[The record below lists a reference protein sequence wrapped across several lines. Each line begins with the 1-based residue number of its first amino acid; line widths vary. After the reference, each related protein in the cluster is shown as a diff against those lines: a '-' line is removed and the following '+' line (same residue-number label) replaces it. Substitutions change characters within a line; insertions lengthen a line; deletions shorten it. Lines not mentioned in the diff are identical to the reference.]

1 MDLPQLPQAAF
12 SLPLPL
18 LHSAHAK
25 PHPPPLIF
33 RHSLFLFPLFVA
45 ASILIL
51 LLSWS
56 IPKLYRAIKSKFT
69 KHEYEPILARDDELD
84 VETEAVE
91 VVAAPPAMPS
101 GGLLD
106 DFKKHVRSM
115 REYGTVL
122 FALEVIRTL
131 CLCALLGLSIYA
143 TILAESPVE
152 NSTDLGDVDILKKHW
167 KGKKGKKRKHH
178 HKSTVDDYS
187 SLEWGEFG
195 VSGFYLYTLVFSFL
209 LLTLRPATPLRRH
222 LIAHLDVLLLL
233 GFAVY
238 AYRDYW
244 PLFTFNL
251 EPADIHNAITWS
263 RAVIL
268 TIAAVVIPLI
278 RPRTY
283 TPVDPENPTPPGE
296 VHPEQTAPILSYIF
310 FEYMTGLVW
319 KAWKSPSLP
328 YEALH
333 PLADY
338 DRAAYLY
345 NQNMDKLDP
354 VKRKAN
360 GLKPRNLVILLA
372 SIFKKEVVFV
382 CAMTTIAAVL
392 ELSGSV
398 GINQLLD
405 YLEKDGKGHTLR
417 PIVWIIALFAG
428 PTLSSMALQFYIF
441 TTTRTL
447 VRTEALLTQ
456 LLFDHSLRLRMKDQ
470 VDDDREKEVEEID
483 NEEAV
488 VPVVTVEEIVD
499 HAPGAPEELLHRADS
514 ETEGETAVAPS
525 TEATEVGSSAGSD
538 KDKATSRKAAADAE
552 AQKTK
557 GQGLAGKIN
566 VLMAADIDALT
577 EGRDL
582 ALVFV
587 YTPIQFVLCIALL
600 YRILSWSSLIGML
613 TMFITLP
620 LPGLLTKLNA
630 QFQRKR
636 MLATDSRIDT
646 ITEAIGA
653 LRIIKMFGWED
664 RIKERVAAKREDE
677 LTLIW
682 QRRLMTLFTTLLNTV
697 LPVLTMTVTFAVY
710 TTIQKQQLTA
720 AKVFTSMTVF
730 ELVKGQMS
738 MTFYLL
744 NSIVTAWVS
753 SEMIDEYAEEAS
765 TDDKPEGLLKAEED
779 GVVRFHEATF
789 TWDPKP
795 SNKND
800 QGFKLVIEDAAFVKG
815 KINLIAGP
823 TGSGKSSLL
832 KALVGELHFHRK
844 AGSFFHLPR
853 SGGVSYAAQ
862 ESWCS
867 SDSIRDNI
875 LFGEPFE
882 EARYW
887 KVINAC
893 GLEPDLKLFDDG
905 DHTEVGEKGITLS
918 GGQKAR
924 ITLARAIYSRTAV
937 VLLDDIFS
945 ALDTLTSRWIIDN
958 LFTGDL
964 VKDRTVLLIT
974 HHLHLIAPVADYI
987 ITLNED
993 GTVRSQG
1000 SVNEGAL
1007 DQGELEEAEAAEDQ
1021 EIKDAEE
1028 GEKKEE
1034 KKPAAKLIKDEE
1046 KSEGRISKRALF
1058 AFFRTFGGPVFWF
1071 LYFGLLV
1078 GGQAM
1083 SSFETY
1089 WLGRWA
1095 RAYDESE
1102 SPQDVSVAFYLGLYF
1117 VFVLI
1122 GLVELAASAILFY
1135 IGAVK
1140 ASREV
1145 HRRLVNSIFGA
1156 HMRFMDST
1164 PVGRIISRFTKDMKS
1179 VDGSFT
1185 ETFANVA
1192 DVTVG
1197 LALKII
1203 VVVSLVP
1210 LFSLPAVFIGLLGG
1224 TIGEMYIHGQ
1234 LSVKREMSNAKSP
1247 LFSHFSAAFNG
1258 IVSIRA
1264 YGAQDKMRN
1273 EAQRRADKYTRAAAN
1288 PTNNVKVIS
1297 ESTDVYFSYNFNRW
1311 VTVRLDMLGGL
1322 FAACLA
1328 AFLVYGPRLDAST
1341 AGFALSQAISFSS
1354 MILWW
1359 VRMLNEMEVQGNSV
1373 ERIQDYLDI
1382 PQEPAFDDRKQPS
1395 AAWPTSGEI
1404 VLDGLSAKYSNDG
1417 PIVLDELKVS
1427 IKSGEKVGIV
1437 GRTGSGKSTLALALL
1452 RMLPTTGKVLI
1463 DGVDTAKINLHA
1475 LRSNVTIILQDP
1487 ILLSGSLRF
1496 NLDPFGEHDDAE
1508 LNDALQSS
1516 GLGAT
1521 RQSGTSGSVTPQRL
1535 SLDTHISAGG
1545 GNLSQGQRQLVAL
1558 ARALVRNSKVLIL
1571 DEATASVD
1579 FETDTLIQQSI
1590 RDLPS
1595 SCTVLTVAH
1604 RLSTV
1609 MDYDKILVLGAG
1621 KVLEYDTPKN
1631 LQQNKESYF
1640 AKLVQ
1645 AMEGK
1650 DVDST

>member
-1 MDLPQLPQAAF
+1 MDPHQLAQAAF
-12 SLPLPL
+12 NAFPEGVVDI
-18 LHSAHAK
+18 AKTKK
-25 PHPPPLIF
+25 PHPAPLIF
-33 RHSLFLFPLFVA
+33 QHSLFLFPLFVA
-45 ASILIL
+45 ISILLL
-51 LLSWS
+51 LLSWT
-56 IPKLYRAIKSKFT
+56 IPKLYKAIKSKCS
-69 KHEYEPILARDDELD
+69 KNEYEAILAHDDELG

-101 GGLLD
+101 RGLLS
-106 DFKKHVRSM
+106 DFRKHVRSM
-115 REYGTVL
+115 REYGSVL

-143 TILAESPVE
+143 TILAESPVKDTIDGI
-152 NSTDLGDVDILKKHW
+152 TDLDDVDILKKG
-167 KGKKGKKRKHH
+167 KKKKGKKH

-187 SLEWGEFG
+187 TLEWGEFG
-195 VSGFYLYTLVFSFL
+195 VSGFYLYTLIFSFL

-233 GFAVY
+233 GFGVY

-244 PLFTFNL
+244 PLFTL
-251 EPADIHNAITWS
+251 DLDPADIHNAITWS
-263 RAVIL
+263 RAAIL
-268 TIAAVVIPLI
+268 TIAAVVIPLV

-283 TPVDPENPTPPGE
+283 TPVDPENPTPAGE
-296 VHPEQTAPILSYIF
+296 VHPEQTAPMISYIF

-328 YEALH
+328 YEDLH

-345 NQNMDKLDP
+345 KQNMEKLDP
-354 VKRKAN
+354 VKRKAK
-360 GLKPRNLVILLA
+360 GLKRRNLVISLA
-372 SIFKKEVVFV
+372 SVFKKEIAFV
-382 CAMTTIAAVL
+382 CLMTAIAAVF

-405 YLEKDGKGHTLR
+405 YLEKDGKGHALR
-417 PIVWIIALFAG
+417 PIVWILFLFVG
-428 PTLSSMALQFYIF
+428 PTLSSIALQFYIF
-441 TTTRTL
+441 TTTRSL
-447 VRTEALLTQ
+447 VRAEALLTQ
-456 LLFDHSLRLRMKDQ
+456 LLFDHALRLRMKDQ
-470 VDDDREKEVEEID
+470 VDDEREKEVEEIT
-483 NEEAV
+483 NEEEGG
-488 VPVVTVEEIVD
+488 PLVTVEEIVD
-499 HAPGAPEELLHRADS
+499 HAPGAPEELIHRDDS
-514 ETEGETAVAPS
+514 ETEGETTVAPS
-525 TEATEVGSSAGSD
+525 TEATEVGSSTESD
-538 KDKATSRKAAADAE
+538 KDKAASRKAAADAE

-566 VLMAADIDALT
+566 VLMSADIESVI

-587 YTPIQFVLCIALL
+587 YTPVQFALCVVLL
-600 YRILSWSSLIGML
+600 YNILSWSSLIGVL

-630 QFQRKR
+630 QFQQKR

-682 QRRLMTLFTTLLNTV
+682 QRRLMNLFTTLLNTV

-710 TTIQKQQLTA
+710 TTVQKQQLTA

-730 ELVKGQMS
+730 ELIKGQMG

-744 NSIVTAWVS
+744 NAIVTAWVS
-753 SEMIDEYAEEAS
+753 VGRLDKFLHESEMIDEYSEDHVA
-765 TDDKPEGLLKAEED
+765 TDDKPEGLLKAEEE
-779 GVVRFHEATF
+779 GLVQLHKATF
-789 TWDPKP
+789 TWDTRP
-795 SNKND
+795 SKAD
-800 QGFKLVIEDAAFVKG
+800 EQDFRLVIEDTTFVKG

-832 KALVGELHFHRK
+832 KALVGELHFDRQE
-844 AGSFFHLPR
+844 GSFFHLPR

-867 SDSIRDNI
+867 SDSIRDNV

-887 KVINAC
+887 KVISAC
-893 GLEPDLKLFDDG
+893 GLETDLKLFDDG
-905 DHTEVGEKGITLS
+905 DLTEVGEKGITLS

-945 ALDTLTSRWIIDN
+945 ALDTLTSRWIIDH
-958 LFTGDL
+958 LFNGDL
-964 VKDRTVLLIT
+964 VKDRTILLIT
-974 HHLHLIAPVADYI
+974 HHLHLIAPVADFI
-987 ITLNED
+987 ITLNEN

-1007 DQGELEEAEAAEDQ
+1007 DEGELEEAEAAEEQ
-1021 EIKDAEE
+1021 EIKEAEE
-1028 GEKKEE
+1028 EEKKDE
-1034 KKPAAKLIKDEE
+1034 KKPAVKLIKDEE

-1058 AFFRTFGGPVFWF
+1058 AFFKTFGGPVFWF
-1071 LYFGLLV
+1071 LYFALLI

-1102 SPQDVSVAFYLGLYF
+1102 DPRNVSVAFYLGLYF

-1135 IGAVK
+1135 MGAVK

-1145 HRRLVNSIFGA
+1145 HRRLVNTIFGA
-1156 HMRFMDST
+1156 YMRFLDST

-1197 LALKII
+1197 LVLKII

-1224 TIGEMYIHGQ
+1224 IIGEMYIHGQ

-1247 LFSHFSAAFNG
+1247 LYSHFSAAFHG

-1264 YGAQDKMRN
+1264 YGAQDKMRF

-1288 PTNNVKVIS
+1288 LQFQPMGHGPT
-1297 ESTDVYFSYNFNRW
+1297 
-1311 VTVRLDMLGGL
+1311 
-1322 FAACLA
+1322 
-1328 AFLVYGPRLDAST
+1328 
-1341 AGFALSQAISFSS
+1341 
-1354 MILWW
+1354 
-1359 VRMLNEMEVQGNSV
+1359 
-1373 ERIQDYLDI
+1373 
-1382 PQEPAFDDRKQPS
+1382 
-1395 AAWPTSGEI
+1395 
-1404 VLDGLSAKYSNDG
+1404 
-1417 PIVLDELKVS
+1417 
-1427 IKSGEKVGIV
+1427 
-1437 GRTGSGKSTLALALL
+1437 
-1452 RMLPTTGKVLI
+1452 
-1463 DGVDTAKINLHA
+1463 
-1475 LRSNVTIILQDP
+1475 
-1487 ILLSGSLRF
+1487 
-1496 NLDPFGEHDDAE
+1496 
-1508 LNDALQSS
+1508 
-1516 GLGAT
+1516 
-1521 RQSGTSGSVTPQRL
+1521 
-1535 SLDTHISAGG
+1535 
-1545 GNLSQGQRQLVAL
+1545 
-1558 ARALVRNSKVLIL
+1558 
-1571 DEATASVD
+1571 
-1579 FETDTLIQQSI
+1579 
-1590 RDLPS
+1590 
-1595 SCTVLTVAH
+1595 
-1604 RLSTV
+1604 
-1609 MDYDKILVLGAG
+1609 
-1621 KVLEYDTPKN
+1621 
-1631 LQQNKESYF
+1631 
-1640 AKLVQ
+1640 
-1645 AMEGK
+1645 
-1650 DVDST
+1650 